1 MSSVRQA
8 NELPVRYDM
17 TVYRGDPYT
26 RMFNIVYLDETGT
39 AQTLDTTGWT
49 GLMVVRKDRL
59 SKTGTLFSGSTSNGR
74 LTTGVQTDGVYTWCL
89 MVSMTET
96 DTALET
102 LPAGFVGVYDIE
114 LRDTS
119 SRKVTVYTGTF
130 CVEGDVS

>member
-26 RMFNIVYLDETGT
+26 RMFNIVYTDETGT
-39 AQTLDTTGWT
+39 AQTLDTTGWS
-49 GLMVVRKDRL
+49 GVFAVRL
-59 SKTGTLFSGSTSNGR
+59 SRAAKVNTLFIGRTTDGR
-74 LTTGVQTDGVYTWCL
+74 LTTGIQTDGVYTWCL
-89 MVSMTET
+89 MLSMTEA
-96 DTALET
+96 DTEAFT
-102 LPAGFVGVYDIE
+102 PGYVGVYDIE

-119 SRKVTVYTGTF
+119 GRKVTVYTGQF